1 MVRRGERV
9 EFSVVASGAG
19 TLVYQWRHDGDAL
32 PAPSARTANLIID
45 AAEFADA
52 GDYDVEVSLAG
63 VKSRSVPVT
72 LIVHDEEHTSFA
84 AWASAHGVAAD
95 PSVDPDAPGGGA
107 NGGVGTP
114 ALLRYAFKQAAR
126 GALGSPCIAEAEAV
140 DGERYL
146 SLSFARKTHAPG
158 LRYVV
163 EASDDLVNWQ
173 PLATV
178 LPGRPETVTVRDDQ
192 ALSETRRRFMRVR
205 VELGP

>member
-32 PAPSARTANLIID
+32 PAPSARTANLIIE
-45 AAEFADA
+45 AADFDDA

-63 VKSRSVPVT
+63 VNSRSVPVT
-72 LIVHDEEHTSFA
+72 LVVHDEEHTSFA

-95 PSVDPDAPGGGA
+95 PSVDPDDPEGSA
-107 NGGVGTP
+107 NGGGTP
-114 ALLRYAFKQAAR
+114 ALFRYAFKQAAR
-126 GALGSPCIAEAEAV
+126 GALGSPSIAEAEAV

-146 SLSFARKTHAPG
+146 SLRFPRKTHAPG

-173 PLATV
+173 SLATV